1 MFEVFEAL
9 LNSVI
14 QTYGSFGLLVVM
26 IIQTIIAPIPSEALL
41 MFAGAIGI
49 KLFDIVIFGGLG
61 LIIGSIIAFY
71 LARIGG
77 KPIINKLIGKKW
89 VGRVDRWVEKKGTK
103 AIFLTRLVPVIPFD
117 LISYMAGITKL
128 EFKNYLLATVLGA
141 FPRSLLLAI
150 MGLSMK
156 EILTFIGFGLEM
168 TFVIGILGFIVLAYL
183 DRRGYLGFIETKIVN
198 KLIKKRSAKKN

>member
-1 MFEVFEAL
+1 MLGVFGAL

-14 QTYGSFGLLVVM
+14 QAYGSLGLLAVM

-49 KLFDIVIFGGLG
+49 KLFDIVIFGGIG
-61 LIIGSIIAFY
+61 MIIGSIIAFY

-89 VGRVDRWVEKKGTK
+89 IGRVDRWVEKRGTK
-103 AIFLTRLVPVIPFD
+103 IIFLTRLIPLIPFD

-128 EFKNYLLATVLGA
+128 KFKNYLIATVLGA
-141 FPRSLLLAI
+141 FPRTLMLAI
-150 MGLSMK
+150 MGLWMK
-156 EILTFIGFGLEM
+156 EILTFIGFGLEI
-168 TFVIGILGFIVLAYL
+168 TFIIGILGFILLAYL
-183 DRRGYLGFIETKIVN
+183 DRKGYLDSIERKIMN
-198 KLIKKRSAKKN
+198 KIIRKNTT